1 MRIKKMQKK
10 ETKKSAL
17 INLSLLFYMKNNT
30 NDLKMKE
37 LAAHLIGE
45 IMADHKLT
53 DNDILKVYKNLD
65 KFIES
70 FDNE

>member
-1 MRIKKMQKK
+1 MQKK

-17 INLSLLFYMKNNT
+17 INLALLFYMKNNT
-30 NDLKMKE
+30 DKKDLLE

-45 IMADHKLT
+45 IMADHKLN
-53 DNDILKVYKNLD
+53 DNDILKVYRNLN
-65 KFIES
+65 KFINS

>member
-1 MRIKKMQKK
+1 MQKK

-30 NDLKMKE
+30 NDNKLKE

-45 IMADHKLT
+45 IIAGHKLT
-53 DNDILKVYKNLD
+53 DNDILKVYRNLN
-65 KFIES
+65 KFIDS
-70 FDNE
+70 FDNDN

>member
-1 MRIKKMQKK
+1 MQKK

-17 INLSLLFYMKNNT
+17 INLALLFYMKNNT
-30 NDLKMKE
+30 DKKDLLN

-45 IMADHKLT
+45 IMQDHKLT
-53 DNDILKVYKNLD
+53 DSDILKVYKNLN

>member
-1 MRIKKMQKK
+1 MQKK

-30 NDLKMKE
+30 NDKNLKE

-53 DNDILKVYKNLD
+53 DNDILKVYKNLE
-65 KFIES
+65 KFIRS

>member
-1 MRIKKMQKK
+1 MQKK

-17 INLSLLFYMKNNT
+17 INLALLFYMRNNT
-30 NDLKMKE
+30 DKKDLLN

-53 DNDILKVYKNLD
+53 DSDILKVYRNLN
-65 KFIES
+65 KFIDS
-70 FDNE
+70 FDNANL

>member
-1 MRIKKMQKK
+1 MQKK

-17 INLSLLFYMKNNT
+17 INLALLFYMKNNT
-30 NDLKMKE
+30 DKKDLLE

-45 IMADHKLT
+45 IMADHKLN
-53 DNDILKVYKNLD
+53 DNDILKVYKNLE
-65 KFIES
+65 KFIRS

>member
-1 MRIKKMQKK
+1 MQKK

-17 INLSLLFYMKNNT
+17 INLSLLFFMKNNT
-30 NDLKMKE
+30 NDKNLKE

-45 IMADHKLT
+45 IMIEHKLT
-53 DNDILKVYKNLD
+53 DNDILKVYKNLE
-65 KFIES
+65 KFIKS

>member
-1 MRIKKMQKK
+1 MQKK
-10 ETKKSAL
+10 ETKKDAL

-30 NDLKMKE
+30 SDKNLKE

-53 DNDILKVYKNLD
+53 DSDILKIYKNLN
-65 KFIES
+65 KFIAS

>member
-1 MRIKKMQKK
+1 
-10 ETKKSAL
+10 
-17 INLSLLFYMKNNT
+17 MKNNT
-30 NDLKMKE
+30 NKKDLLV
-37 LAAHLIGE
+37 LADNLISD
-45 IMADHKLT
+45 IITAHKLS

>member
-1 MRIKKMQKK
+1 MQKK

-17 INLSLLFYMKNNT
+17 RNLSLLFYMKNNT
-30 NDLKMKE
+30 SDKNLIE

-53 DNDILKVYKNLD
+53 DSDILKVYKNLN
-65 KFIES
+65 KFIAS

>member
-1 MRIKKMQKK
+1 MQKK

-17 INLSLLFYMKNNT
+17 INLALLFYMRNNT
-30 NDLKMKE
+30 NKKDLLN

-53 DNDILKVYKNLD
+53 DNDILKVYKNLN
-65 KFIES
+65 KFINS

>member
-1 MRIKKMQKK
+1 MQKK
-10 ETKKSAL
+10 ETKKDAL
-17 INLSLLFYMKNNT
+17 INLSLLLFMKNNT
-30 NDLKMKE
+30 SDKNLLE

-45 IMADHKLT
+45 IIDDHKLN
-53 DNDILKVYKNLD
+53 DNDILKAYKKLN

>member
-1 MRIKKMQKK
+1 MQKK

-17 INLSLLFYMKNNT
+17 INLALLFFMKNNT
-30 NDLKMKE
+30 KDNNLIE
-37 LAAHLIGE
+37 LASHLIGE

-53 DNDILKVYKNLD
+53 DNDILKVYKNLE
-65 KFIES
+65 KFIKS

>member
-1 MRIKKMQKK
+1 MQKK

-17 INLSLLFYMKNNT
+17 INLALLFYMRNNT
-30 NDLKMKE
+30 DKKDLLN

-45 IMADHKLT
+45 IIADHKLN
-53 DNDILKVYKNLD
+53 DNDILKVYKNLE
-65 KFIES
+65 KFIKS